1 MVKGMSTKN
10 NIQDYILNT
19 ARKDKI
25 DLTIYLLNGVPLKGK
40 VYSFDNFTIIIEND
54 GKQQLIYKHAVSTII
69 PLKPIK
75 FAPEEIKEI
84 INLYQAMDKM
94 RLKFGDGAIQRAIGT
109 GLNLRKF
116 IQFNV
121 LKS

>member
-40 VYSFDNFTIIIEND
+40 VYSFDNFTIIIENE
-54 GKQQLIYKHAVSTII
+54 GKQQLIYKHAVSTSS
-69 PLKPIK
+69 
-75 FAPEEIKEI
+75 
-84 INLYQAMDKM
+84 INHGRRQ
-94 RLKFGDGAIQRAIGT
+94 GRAI
-109 GLNLRKF
+109 LAS
-116 IQFNV
+116 I
-121 LKS
+121 

>member
-40 VYSFDNFTIIIEND
+40 VYSFDNFSIIIENE

-75 FAPEEIKEI
+75 FAPEEMKE
-84 INLYQAMDKM
+84 
-94 RLKFGDGAIQRAIGT
+94 
-109 GLNLRKF
+109 
-116 IQFNV
+116 
-121 LKS
+121 S